1 MKYEQLNE
9 LVANLNTAI
18 KIATIKDKETK
29 IGKKLAKVYEKVK
42 KHHEDF
48 NKQAEELRI
57 DNASTDDKD
66 VLLLDEKGEY
76 KFSKEGLKKLMAQL
90 KELGQKE
97 FEFTKIPVVNPAGL
111 EEYFF
116 LNDWLTGVNFI
127 TEEEL

>member
-18 KIATIKDKETK
+18 KVATIKDKETK

-42 KHHEDF
+42 KHHEDYS
-48 NKQAEELRI
+48 KQAEELRI
-57 DNASTDDKD
+57 DNASTDDKG

-111 EEYFF
+111 EEYSF

>member
-9 LVANLNTAI
+9 LIANLNTAI
-18 KIATIKDKETK
+18 KVATIKDKETK

-42 KHHEDF
+42 KHHEDY
-48 NKQAEELRI
+48 NKQVEELRI
-57 DNASTDDKD
+57 DNASTDDKG

-111 EEYFF
+111 EEYSF

>member
-9 LVANLNTAI
+9 LVNNLNTAI
-18 KIATIKDKETK
+18 KVATIKDKETK

-57 DNASTDDKD
+57 DNASTDDKG
-66 VLLLDEKGEY
+66 VLLLDAKGEY

-111 EEYFF
+111 EEYSF
-116 LNDWLTGVNFI
+116 LKDWLTGVEFI

>member
-9 LVANLNTAI
+9 LVTNLNTAI
-18 KIATIKDKETK
+18 KVATIKDKETK

-42 KHHEDF
+42 KHHEDY

-57 DNASTDDKD
+57 DNASTDDKG

-90 KELGQKE
+90 KQLGQKE

-111 EEYFF
+111 EEYSF

>member
-9 LVANLNTAI
+9 LVLNLNTAI
-18 KIATIKDKETK
+18 KVATIKDKETK

-42 KHHEDF
+42 KHHEDYS
-48 NKQAEELRI
+48 KQAEELRI
-57 DNASTDDKD
+57 DNASTDDKG

-111 EEYFF
+111 EEYSF

>member
-18 KIATIKDKETK
+18 KVATIKDKETK
-29 IGKKLAKVYEKVK
+29 IGKKLAKIYEKVK
-42 KHHEDF
+42 KHHEDYI
-48 NKQAEELRI
+48 KQAEELRI
-57 DNASTDDKD
+57 DNASTDDKG

-97 FEFTKIPVVNPAGL
+97 FEFTKIPVVNPVGL
-111 EEYFF
+111 EEYSF

>member
-18 KIATIKDKETK
+18 KVATIKDKETK

-42 KHHEDF
+42 KHHEDY

-57 DNASTDDKD
+57 DNASTDDKG

-76 KFSKEGLKKLMAQL
+76 KFSKEGLKKLMSQL

-97 FEFTKIPVVNPAGL
+97 FEFTKILVVNPAGL
-111 EEYFF
+111 EEYSF

>member
-9 LVANLNTAI
+9 LVTNLNTAI
-18 KIATIKDKETK
+18 KVSTIKDKETK

-42 KHHEDF
+42 KHHEDYS
-48 NKQAEELRI
+48 KQAEELRI
-57 DNASTDDKD
+57 DNASTDDKG

-116 LNDWLTGVNFI
+116 LNDWLTGVEFI

>member
-18 KIATIKDKETK
+18 KVATIKDKETK
-29 IGKKLAKVYEKVK
+29 ISKKLAKVYEKVK
-42 KHHEDF
+42 KQHEDY

-57 DNASTDDKD
+57 DNASTDDKG

-76 KFSKEGLKKLMAQL
+76 KFSKEGLKKLMVQL

-111 EEYFF
+111 EEYSF

>member
-1 MKYEQLNE
+1 MKYQQLNE
-9 LVANLNTAI
+9 LVTNLNTAI
-18 KIATIKDKETK
+18 KVATIKDKETK

-42 KHHEDF
+42 KHHEDYS
-48 NKQAEELRI
+48 KQAEELRI
-57 DNASTDDKD
+57 DNASTDDKG

>member
-1 MKYEQLNE
+1 MKYEKLNE
-9 LVANLNTAI
+9 LVTNLNTAI
-18 KIATIKDKETK
+18 KVATIKDKETK

-57 DNASTDDKD
+57 DNASTDDKG

-111 EEYFF
+111 EEYSF

>member
-18 KIATIKDKETK
+18 KVATIKDKETK

-42 KHHEDF
+42 KHHEDYS
-48 NKQAEELRI
+48 KQAEELRI
-57 DNASTDDKD
+57 DNASTDDKG

-76 KFSKEGLKKLMAQL
+76 KFSKEGLKKLMAQV

-111 EEYFF
+111 EEYSF